1 MKILRFLAVLPLFL
15 LAFSCTEH
23 TTELIQLD
31 PPAFNPDSG
40 EYYSGQAVSITNP
53 EYGAEIYFTV
63 DGSEPTQ
70 DSELYDPDSLL
81 IIPNFFPEGET
92 SATLKA
98 RAFKDGFDPSE
109 TAQAEYT
116 VLFFNTVSTP
126 HISPLA
132 GDITTSTEIE
142 IFCTT
147 LNTEIYYT
155 LDGSDPTQ
163 DSIPYEES
171 FTISQTGEVT
181 LKARAFRP
189 NWNHSEIASA
199 TYNVTDL

>member
-31 PPAFNPDSG
+31 PPEFSPPSG
-40 EYYSGQAVSITNP
+40 EWYPEQVITITPPEIGASIYY
-53 EYGAEIYFTV
+53 TV
-63 DGSEPTQ
+63 DDSEPTQ
-70 DSELYDPDSLL
+70 ESDLYDPEDPL
-81 IIPNFFPEGET
+81 IIPYFFPVGEN
-92 SATLKA
+92 SVVLKA
-98 RAFKDGFDPSE
+98 KAFKDGFDPSE

-116 VLFFNTVSTP
+116 VIFFSTVSTP

-132 GDITTSTEIE
+132 GDITTETEIE
-142 IFCTT
+142 IYCTT

-171 FTISQTGEVT
+171 FTINQTGEVT

-189 NWNHSEIASA
+189 NWNPSEIASA
-199 TYNVTDL
+199 TYNVTAP